1 MTKKDIKT
9 MNNEL
14 AQNYQKKNPREHCL
28 DAPDT
33 YIGSIEKDEI
43 ANWTLDGDSLKF
55 KKYMWIPGLYK

>member
-33 YIGSIEKDEI
+33 YIGSIEKDD
-43 ANWTLDGDSLKF
+43 NKKLDF
-55 KKYMWIPGLYK
+55 RCVIV